1 MFATN
6 VSCRQPRT
14 NDLKYVRV
22 VDFGTGGYATDYTG
36 HAFLEAYIYD
46 RQQFILNNTFEY
58 SSFWKRPF
66 SIEEYKQSSVSDYN
80 TAGTGRILTPDDPGY
95 KQQEQKIEF
104 VYQQGLQ
111 NAYNY
116 YKPDLN
122 VEYLQKDNLNN
133 NNNNN
138 NDQQYIN
145 NQKDSG
151 GGFNLGAGIF
161 SSSNTANNKQYQ
173 QQLNNYNS
181 MNNGQSS
188 SNNVNQQ
195 LLSDAIASNPS
206 YHNHNYP
213 QGSPPPSYAN
223 YFQTAQQQWQDPN
236 VLPITLK
243 PQVQSL
249 EQYSAFVYQF
259 KDKVPITSWDP
270 IVDNDRNNLNRHP
283 DRNSWMGFDQWYINS
298 LNQNIG
304 LENLKNSLENP
315 FVFKTLEYI
324 DTYRFAKPWWN
335 NESFFRENKQ
345 E

>member
-1 MFATN
+1 M
-6 VSCRQPRT
+6 
-14 NDLKYVRV
+14 

-36 HAFLEAYIYD
+36 HAFIEAYIYD

-66 SIEEYKQSSVSDYN
+66 NIEEYRPSAISEMN
-80 TAGTGRILTPDDPGY
+80 TNKLLAQDDPTY

-104 VYQQGLQ
+104 VYQQGQQ

-122 VEYLQKDNLNN
+122 VDYLQN
-133 NNNNN
+133 
-138 NDQQYIN
+138 QN
-145 NQKDSG
+145 NQNQQQQQQKETSG

-161 SSSNTANNKQYQ
+161 SPQ
-173 QQLNNYNS
+173 QQQINNQGN
-181 MNNGQSS
+181 
-188 SNNVNQQ
+188 NQQ
-195 LLSDAIASNPS
+195 QTNFNSGYNQVNPSLLSDIVANNPS
-206 YHNHNYP
+206 YHNHN
-213 QGSPPPSYAN
+213 PPPGKGLPQSYAN
-223 YFQTAQQQWQDPN
+223 YFQTAQQMQDPN

-243 PQVQSL
+243 PNTQSL
-249 EQYSAFVYQF
+249 DQISAFVYQF
-259 KDKVPITSWDP
+259 KDKVPITEWDP
-270 IVDNDRNNLNRHP
+270 IIDNDRNNLNRQP
-283 DRNSWMGFDQWYINS
+283 DRNSVMGFDQWYVNS

-304 LENLKNSLENP
+304 LENLKNMEENP

-335 NESFFRENKQ
+335 NESYFVDNKH